1 MAEPATLPR
10 IGAVSRFAG
19 TVDPA
24 SLPESGL
31 FLAELAV
38 PGQINLRGRA
48 SDTAFLAA
56 AGSVLEAR
64 LPVSPNTVQTGG
76 DLTILWLGPDEW
88 LIQTPPGREAS
99 IIARLRE
106 ALANIHAAV
115 TDVSGNRARVRLAG
129 PNARDVLA
137 KGCSLDLHPRRFG
150 PGQCAQTLIVR
161 AGAILH
167 QIDDRPTYDLYVS
180 RSFAEYLWMWLTDAM
195 TEYGGRTL
203 GGDRG

>member
-1 MAEPATLPR
+1 MADTATLPR
-10 IGAVSRFAG
+10 IGAVARFAG
-19 TVDPA
+19 TADAA
-24 SLPESGL
+24 SLPETGL
-31 FLAELAV
+31 YLAQLVV

-64 LPVSPNTVQTGG
+64 LPVSPNTVQTGN

-88 LIQTPPGREAS
+88 LIVTPPGAEGL

-106 ALANIHAAV
+106 ALGSIHAAV
-115 TDVSGNRARVRLAG
+115 TDVSGNRARLRLAG

-137 KGCSLDLHPRRFG
+137 KGCSLDLHPRHFG

-167 QIDDRPTYDLYVS
+167 QIDDRPAYDLYVS
-180 RSFAEYLWMWLTDAM
+180 RSFAEYLWMWLADAI
-195 TEYGGRTL
+195 TEYGGRAL
-203 GGDRG
+203 GGDR